1 MSRIS
6 SWRNTAT
13 GRQARSISSSRILSC
28 ASSISASATMPEIAE
43 SLASIPIPQE
53 FFRDLLPR
61 VRDLSELKV
70 TLFVFQLGAAAGKP
84 GVPLSVLS
92 DPRVVKAVVGTESP
106 EPLEER
112 FRRIV
117 NRA

>member
-1 MSRIS
+1 
-6 SWRNTAT
+6 
-13 GRQARSISSSRILSC
+13 
-28 ASSISASATMPEIAE
+28 MPEIAE

-112 FRRIV
+112 FAVCWFAGTKTQPITWLFSILPV
-117 NRA
+117 P